1 MADEE
6 SHPAATVSQSGT
18 TAEQSPAPAPNP
30 GARTGTARS
39 ARAHKPVP
47 SGTPEGPGV
56 KGMFKF
62 HNDERGDQ
70 FNLRPRDDRSGAI
83 PEDQRKISYELYEA
97 RNVLKLL
104 QEEGAFKSDDKAKGD
119 TTPGV
124 KSYDEFIARLT
135 QAAEVGCVSENVDTA
150 LALKALEPIRIAI
163 YRRKGRHITYNYLLT
178 LGLCGIG
185 GIIFV
190 LLLGGVLIQFTRLKG
205 LDGVEL

>member
-30 GARTGTARS
+30 GARTGTDRS
-39 ARAHKPVP
+39 APGHKPLP
-47 SGTPEGPGV
+47 SGKPEAPAV

-135 QAAEVGCVSENVDTA
+135 QAAEVGCVSEGVDTA
-150 LALKALEPIRIAI
+150 LALKARDELRMDIA
-163 YRRKGRHITYNYLLT
+163 RRKGRHITNTCSLPLA
-178 LGLCGIG
+178 LCAIG
-185 GIIFV
+185 G
-190 LLLGGVLIQFTRLKG
+190 RL
-205 LDGVEL
+205 VCV